1 MITENNFQI
10 ALDIMKHAIVTILE
24 PNQPT
29 LYLLGSIVLDDFK
42 LGWSDI
48 DFICLTQTPV
58 TKEQANMLLH
68 LRTRLSR
75 EYAESQFYRSFEG
88 AFLSLE
94 AFISKKDDTVVYWGT
109 SGERITTQYSFDP
122 FSMTILLEHG
132 RLLYGA
138 DVRNILTFPTH
149 EELRFAIVDHYKAIR
164 KYAIK
169 TDPSLYSAG
178 WLLDIARCLYT
189 LQTGKVI
196 AKTKAGQW
204 ALDQDLVSER
214 EIMVKALAIR
224 NAPQLFMNDVTVL
237 AWLEL
242 LGDPIQC
249 FADVLQKQLENSEG
263 ENLNV

>member
-1 MITENNFQI
+1 MITDQNFQI
-10 ALDIMKHAIVTILE
+10 ALDIMKNQIVTILE
-24 PNQPT
+24 SNQPT

-48 DFICLTQTPV
+48 DFICLTQTPI
-58 TKEQANMLLH
+58 TKDQAEMLLY
-68 LRTRLSR
+68 LRTKLSC
-75 EYAESQFYRSFEG
+75 ENAENQFYRSFEG

-122 FSMTILLEHG
+122 FSMMILLEYG

-138 DVRNILTFPTH
+138 DVRNLLTFPTA
-149 EELRFAIVDHYKAIR
+149 ENLRSAIVDHYKAIR
-164 KYAIK
+164 KYAIT
-169 TDPSLYSAG
+169 TDRSMYSAG

-204 ALDQDLVSER
+204 ALDQDLVPDR
-214 EIMVKALAIR
+214 EIMEKALAIR
-224 NAPQLFMNDVTVL
+224 KEPQFYIKDTSIQ
-237 AWLEL
+237 AWLES
-242 LGDPIQC
+242 LGASIQE
-249 FADVLQKQLENSEG
+249 FAHVLQLQLEN
-263 ENLNV
+263 NK